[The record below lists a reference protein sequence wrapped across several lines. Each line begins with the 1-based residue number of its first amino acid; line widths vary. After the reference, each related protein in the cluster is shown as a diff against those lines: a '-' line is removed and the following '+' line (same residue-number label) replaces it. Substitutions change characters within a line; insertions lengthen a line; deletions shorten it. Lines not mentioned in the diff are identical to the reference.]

1 MTIIAFT
8 GKGGTGKTTLSAL
21 AVKYFTEAN
30 QVTLALD
37 MDPDAHLYKLL
48 GFPMGKTIG
57 QIVDRVHKE
66 KQFELE
72 PKKPPEMADVEY
84 FYSLVM
90 SEVLAEGKG
99 SDLITLG
106 KPSSDIDCYCP
117 VFYWAEHA
125 VSRILKS
132 YKKPYDNIVIDC
144 DPGTEIFPRKILDTI
159 ASECGIDYV
168 FTVLDASRMS
178 LDTATDIREEIRK
191 KRLNFGRTVGIC
203 NRVDDSEIK
212 QIVERVAKSQ
222 NDLEVVGFIPTDKE
236 IMRRSLMNENIV
248 DASNSSAYK
257 SMKEALKSLRI

>member
-1 MTIIAFT
+1 MTIITFT

-21 AVKYFTEAN
+21 AVKYFNEED
-30 QVTLALD
+30 QVTLAFD

-48 GFPMGKTIG
+48 GLPIGKTIG

-66 KQFELE
+66 KHFELE
-72 PKKPPEMADVEY
+72 PRKPPEVADVEY

-90 SEVLAEGKG
+90 GEVLVEGRG

-125 VSRILKS
+125 ISRILKS

-159 ASECGIDYV
+159 ASDCGIDCV

-178 LDTATDIREEIRK
+178 LDTAADIREEIRK
-191 KRLNFGRTVGIC
+191 KKLNFGRTVGIC
-203 NRVDDSEIK
+203 NRVDDPAIK
-212 QIVERVAKSQ
+212 QIVEGVAKSQ
-222 NDLEVVGFIPTDKE
+222 YGLEVVGFIPTDKE
-236 IMRRSLMNENIV
+236 IMVRSLMNENIV
-248 DASNSSAYK
+248 DASNSSAYQ
-257 SMKEALKSLRI
+257 SMKEVLKSLNI